1 MRAVSNNNE
10 ALVYEQMTET
20 RPAQPDQDE
29 RALML
34 AAQRGDRNAFK
45 SLYERYRDRLN
56 NLIFYSL
63 GDSLWTED
71 VLQIV
76 FIKIYKGLSGFRFEA
91 SPATWM
97 YRIAMN
103 ECLNQQQRRGAA
115 HVPFEEILGSDDE
128 YDRAALP
135 DLAHA
140 DRERR
145 EIIRQAV
152 MELTPKLRSVVV
164 LKYIDGLSYD
174 EMADVLG
181 CSPGTVASRLNRAL
195 RQLEMRLRPFK
206 RIL

>member
-1 MRAVSNNNE
+1 M
-10 ALVYEQMTET
+10 MET
-20 RPAQPDQDE
+20 RPAQSEQDE

-76 FIKIYKGLSGFRFEA
+76 FIKIYKGLPNFRFEA
-91 SPATWM
+91 NPGTWM
-97 YRIAMN
+97 YRIALN

-128 YDRAALP
+128 FDRGALP

-140 DRERR
+140 NRERR
-145 EIIRQAV
+145 EIIQQAV
-152 MELTPKLRSVVV
+152 MELSPKLRGVVV
-164 LKYIDGLSYD
+164 LKYIEGLSYD
-174 EMADVLG
+174 EMAEVLE

-195 RQLEMRLRPFK
+195 RQLEARLRPFK

>member
-1 MRAVSNNNE
+1 M
-10 ALVYEQMTET
+10 MET
-20 RPAQPDQDE
+20 RPTQSEPDE

-34 AAQRGDRNAFK
+34 AAQRGDRHAFK

-63 GDSLWTED
+63 GDRVWTED

-76 FIKIYKGLSGFRFEA
+76 FIKIYQGLAGFRFEA
-91 SPATWM
+91 SPGTWM

-128 YDRAALP
+128 FDRNTLP

-145 EIIRQAV
+145 EIIQQAV
-152 MELTPKLRSVVV
+152 MELSPKLRGVVV
-164 LKYIDGLSYD
+164 LKYIEGLSYD
-174 EMADVLG
+174 EMADVLD

-195 RQLEMRLRPFK
+195 RQLEARLRPFK

>member
-1 MRAVSNNNE
+1 
-10 ALVYEQMTET
+10 MTQT
-20 RPAQPDQDE
+20 RSTEPERDE
-29 RALML
+29 RALVA
-34 AAQRGDRNAFK
+34 AAQSGDRNAFK

-56 NLIFYSL
+56 NLIYYSL
-63 GDSLWTED
+63 GGDGLWAED

-76 FIKIYKGLSGFRFEA
+76 FIKIYKGLPGFRFEA
-91 SPATWM
+91 SLATWM
-97 YRIAMN
+97 YRIALN
-103 ECLNQQQRRGAA
+103 ECINQQQRRGAA

-128 YDRAALP
+128 YDRQPLP

-152 MELTPKLRSVVV
+152 MDLSPKLRGVVV
-164 LKYIDGLSYD
+164 LKYSEGLSYD
-174 EMADVLG
+174 EMAEVLD

-195 RQLEMRLRPFK
+195 RQLESRLRPFK

>member
-1 MRAVSNNNE
+1 M
-10 ALVYEQMTET
+10 ET
-20 RPAQPDQDE
+20 RRTQSEQDE

-63 GDSLWTED
+63 GDRVWTED

-76 FIKIYKGLSGFRFEA
+76 FIKIYQGLPGFRFEA
-91 SPATWM
+91 SPGTWM

-115 HVPFEEILGSDDE
+115 HVPFEEILGSSDE
-128 YDRAALP
+128 FDRNTLP

-145 EIIRQAV
+145 EIIQQAV
-152 MELTPKLRSVVV
+152 MELSPKLRGVVV
-164 LKYIDGLSYD
+164 LKYIEGLSYD
-174 EMADVLG
+174 EMAAVLE

-195 RQLEMRLRPFK
+195 RQLEARLRPFK

>member
-1 MRAVSNNNE
+1 
-10 ALVYEQMTET
+10 MTET
-20 RPAQPDQDE
+20 RPAQPEQDE

-45 SLYERYRDRLN
+45 SIYERYRDRLN

-76 FIKIYKGLSGFRFEA
+76 FIKIYKGLPGFRFEA

-97 YRIAMN
+97 YRIALN

-128 YDRAALP
+128 YDRTTLP

-152 MELTPKLRSVVV
+152 MELSPKLRGVVV
-164 LKYIDGLSYD
+164 LKYIEGLSYD
-174 EMADVLG
+174 EMAAVLE

-195 RQLEMRLRPFK
+195 RQLEARLRPFK

>member
-1 MRAVSNNNE
+1 M
-10 ALVYEQMTET
+10 MET
-20 RPAQPDQDE
+20 RPTQSEQDE

-63 GDSLWTED
+63 GDSVWTED

-76 FIKIYKGLSGFRFEA
+76 FVKIYKGLPNFRFEA
-91 SPATWM
+91 SPGTWM

-103 ECLNQQQRRGAA
+103 ECLNQQRRGAT
-115 HVPFEEILGSDDE
+115 HVPFEEILGSSDE
-128 YDRAALP
+128 FDRKTLP

-145 EIIRQAV
+145 EIIQQAV
-152 MELTPKLRSVVV
+152 MELSPKLRGVVV
-164 LKYIDGLSYD
+164 LKYIEGLSYD
-174 EMADVLG
+174 EMAEVLE

-195 RQLEMRLRPFK
+195 RQLEARLRPFK

>member
-1 MRAVSNNNE
+1 
-10 ALVYEQMTET
+10 MTQT
-20 RPAQPDQDE
+20 RSTQPEQDE
-29 RALML
+29 RALVF
-34 AAQRGDRNAFK
+34 AAQGGDRNAFR

-56 NLIFYSL
+56 SLIYYSL
-63 GDSLWTED
+63 GDSLWAED

-76 FIKIYKGLSGFRFEA
+76 FIKIYKGLPGFRFEA
-91 SPATWM
+91 SLATWM
-97 YRIAMN
+97 YRIALN
-103 ECLNQQQRRGAA
+103 ECINQQQRRGAA

-128 YDRAALP
+128 YDRRAMP

-152 MELTPKLRSVVV
+152 MDLSPKLRGVVV
-164 LKYIDGLSYD
+164 LKYIEGLSYD
-174 EMADVLG
+174 EMSEVLD

-195 RQLEMRLRPFK
+195 RQLESRLRPFK

>member
-1 MRAVSNNNE
+1 
-10 ALVYEQMTET
+10 MTET
-20 RPAQPDQDE
+20 RSAQPEQDE

-63 GDSLWTED
+63 GDSLWAED

-76 FIKIYKGLSGFRFEA
+76 FIKIYKGLPGFRFEA

-97 YRIAMN
+97 YRIALN

-128 YDRAALP
+128 YDSAALP

-152 MELTPKLRSVVV
+152 MELSPKLRAVVV
-164 LKYIDGLSYD
+164 LKYIEGLSYD
-174 EMADVLG
+174 EMAQVLD
-181 CSPGTVASRLNRAL
+181 CSQGTVASRLNRAL
-195 RQLEMRLRPFK
+195 RQLESRLRPFK

>member
-1 MRAVSNNNE
+1 
-10 ALVYEQMTET
+10 
-20 RPAQPDQDE
+20 
-29 RALML
+29 ML

-76 FIKIYKGLSGFRFEA
+76 FIKIYKGLPGFRFEA
-91 SPATWM
+91 SPGTWM

-103 ECLNQQQRRGAA
+103 ECLSQQQRRGAA

-128 YDRAALP
+128 FDRNTLP

-145 EIIRQAV
+145 EIIQQAV
-152 MELTPKLRSVVV
+152 MELSPKLRGVVV
-164 LKYIDGLSYD
+164 LKYIEGLSYD
-174 EMADVLG
+174 EMAEVLE
-181 CSPGTVASRLNRAL
+181 CSPGTVASRLSRAL
-195 RQLEMRLRPFK
+195 RQLEARLRPFK

>member
-1 MRAVSNNNE
+1 M
-10 ALVYEQMTET
+10 MDT

-34 AAQRGDRNAFK
+34 AAQRGERGAFK
-45 SLYERYRDRLN
+45 AIYERYRDRLN

-63 GDSLWTED
+63 GDSLWAED

-76 FIKIYKGLSGFRFEA
+76 FIKIYKGLPGFRFEA
-91 SPATWM
+91 SPSTWM
-97 YRIAMN
+97 YRIALN

-128 YDRAALP
+128 FDRAALP

-140 DRERR
+140 AGQRR

-152 MELTPKLRSVVV
+152 MELSPKLRSVIV
-164 LKYIDGLSYD
+164 LKYIEGLSYD
-174 EMADVLG
+174 EMAQVLE
-181 CSPGTVASRLNRAL
+181 CSPGTVASRLSRAL
-195 RQLEMRLRPFK
+195 RHLEARLRPLK

>member
-1 MRAVSNNNE
+1 
-10 ALVYEQMTET
+10 MTQT
-20 RPAQPDQDE
+20 RPAQSGQDE

-34 AAQRGDRNAFK
+34 AAQRGDRSAFK
-45 SLYERYRDRLN
+45 ALYERYRDRLN
-56 NLIFYSL
+56 NLIYYSL
-63 GDSLWTED
+63 GDRIWAED

-76 FIKIYKGLSGFRFEA
+76 FIKIYKGLSGFRFES

-128 YDRAALP
+128 FDRQALP

-145 EIIRQAV
+145 EIIQQAV
-152 MELTPKLRSVVV
+152 MELSPKLRGVVV
-164 LKYIDGLSYD
+164 LKYIEGLSYD
-174 EMADVLG
+174 EMAAVLE

-195 RQLEMRLRPFK
+195 RQLEARLRPFK